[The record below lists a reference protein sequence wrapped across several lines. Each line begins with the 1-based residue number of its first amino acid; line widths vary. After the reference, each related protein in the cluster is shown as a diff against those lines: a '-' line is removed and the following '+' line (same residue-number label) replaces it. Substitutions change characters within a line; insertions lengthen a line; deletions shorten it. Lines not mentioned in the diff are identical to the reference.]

1 MARCILEV
9 DTSDVQKKAYAL
21 AAMLSE
27 QEGKAMLYAA
37 FKRTGGHTRQIMK
50 KDLPR
55 DYEIGATRVG
65 QAVQNAKVSI
75 SNLGVN
81 CLIPI
86 VGKRGAI
93 GSTYRATG
101 GAHGW
106 ASMHRKY
113 TITARIV
120 KSGRSRLPEQM
131 NNIGGQPPF
140 RNYSAPSLNRVAFT
154 REGQRRLPIR
164 SVMGIAIPQMPV
176 NRSEEDVQQDF
187 RLFLEERIEHEF
199 AYRVQKCR

>member
-55 DYEIGATRVG
+55 EYEIGATRVG

-140 RNYSAPSLNRVAFT
+140 RN
-154 REGQRRLPIR
+154 
-164 SVMGIAIPQMPV
+164 
-176 NRSEEDVQQDF
+176 
-187 RLFLEERIEHEF
+187 
-199 AYRVQKCR
+199 

>member
-1 MARCILEV
+1 
-9 DTSDVQKKAYAL
+9 
-21 AAMLSE
+21 
-27 QEGKAMLYAA
+27 
-37 FKRTGGHTRQIMK
+37 
-50 KDLPR
+50 
-55 DYEIGATRVG
+55 
-65 QAVQNAKVSI
+65 
-75 SNLGVN
+75 
-81 CLIPI
+81 
-86 VGKRGAI
+86 
-93 GSTYRATG
+93 
-101 GAHGW
+101 
-106 ASMHRKY
+106 
-113 TITARIV
+113 
-120 KSGRSRLPEQM
+120 M

>member
-55 DYEIGATRVG
+55 EYEIGATRVG

-81 CLIPI
+81 CFIP
-86 VGKRGAI
+86 K
-93 GSTYRATG
+93 
-101 GAHGW
+101 
-106 ASMHRKY
+106 
-113 TITARIV
+113 
-120 KSGRSRLPEQM
+120 
-131 NNIGGQPPF
+131 
-140 RNYSAPSLNRVAFT
+140 
-154 REGQRRLPIR
+154 
-164 SVMGIAIPQMPV
+164 
-176 NRSEEDVQQDF
+176 
-187 RLFLEERIEHEF
+187 
-199 AYRVQKCR
+199 

>member
-55 DYEIGATRVG
+55 EYEIGATRVG

-75 SNLGVN
+75 FRL
-81 CLIPI
+81 
-86 VGKRGAI
+86 
-93 GSTYRATG
+93 
-101 GAHGW
+101 W
-106 ASMHRKY
+106 ASGARLAAH
-113 TITARIV
+113 TARQAARTAGHPCTA
-120 KSGRSRLPEQM
+120 STRLRRALSRADEADCLS
-131 NNIGGQPPF
+131 
-140 RNYSAPSLNRVAFT
+140 R
-154 REGQRRLPIR
+154 
-164 SVMGIAIPQMPV
+164 
-176 NRSEEDVQQDF
+176 
-187 RLFLEERIEHEF
+187 
-199 AYRVQKCR
+199 